1 MIHSGKLMVLVA
13 VLGVAL
19 TACGVKKNTDHADVA
34 VKVNGEAIT
43 SVELQDNARQ
53 HTQIRSG
60 QEVSVPGDVIK
71 SQIDMELLRQAAVKD
86 KLDADKLISA
96 RLAESNRFILA
107 TAYLEKQMAAIA
119 KPGEAEIKAY
129 FDQHPDRYAER
140 KQYDLQELRIQTG
153 PDNAAKIRK
162 KLGSGKNFKAF
173 VRWLNEKKIQNN
185 GQQLVVTADQMPEE
199 ILQKLESIKP
209 GEAITI
215 DGKDQ
220 LNVIL
225 VNAVKP
231 QPVTLEQASPM
242 IEKMLDKKHK
252 QDGMNGMMKQLRE
265 KAKIEYV
272 PPYTANG
279 MTVSGNQ

>member
-1 MIHSGKLMVLVA
+1 MIHTGKLMVLVA

-19 TACGVKKNTDHADVA
+19 TACGVKKTADHADVA

-53 HTQIRSG
+53 HAQIING
-60 QEVSVPGDVIK
+60 QEVSVSGAMIK

-86 KLDADKLISA
+86 KLDADKMISA

-107 TAYLEKQMAAIA
+107 TAYLQKQMAAIA

-129 FDQHPDRYAER
+129 FDQHPERYAER

-153 PDNAAKIRK
+153 PENAAQIRK
-162 KLGSGKNFKAF
+162 KLGNGKNFKAF
-173 VRWLNEKKIQNN
+173 VRWLNENKIPNN

-199 ILQKLESIKP
+199 ILQKLQGIKP
-209 GEAITI
+209 GEAIAI

-220 LNVIL
+220 LDVIL

-231 QPVTLEQASPM
+231 QPVTPEQAAPM
-242 IEKMLDKKHK
+242 IGKMLDARHK
-252 QDGMNGMMKQLRE
+252 QDAMNEMLKQLRE

-272 PPYTANG
+272 PPYTENG

>member
-1 MIHSGKLMVLVA
+1 MIHTGKLMVLVA

-19 TACGVKKNTDHADVA
+19 TACGVKKTADHADVA

-53 HTQIRSG
+53 HAQIING
-60 QEVSVPGDVIK
+60 QEVSVSGAMIK

-86 KLDADKLISA
+86 NLDADKMISA

-107 TAYLEKQMAAIA
+107 TAYLQKQMAAIA

-129 FDQHPDRYAER
+129 FDQHPERYAER

-153 PDNAAKIRK
+153 PDNAAKVRE
-162 KLGSGKNFKAF
+162 KLGNGKNFKAF
-173 VRWLNEKKIQNN
+173 VRWLNENKIPNN

-199 ILQKLESIKP
+199 ILQKLQGIKP
-209 GEAITI
+209 GEAIAI

-220 LNVIL
+220 VDVIL
-225 VNAVKP
+225 VNAMKP

-242 IEKMLDKKHK
+242 IGKMLDARHK
-252 QDGMNGMMKQLRE
+252 QDAMNEMLKQLRE

-272 PPYTANG
+272 PPYTENG

>member
-252 QDGMNGMMKQLRE
+252 QDGMNDMMKQLRE

-279 MTVSGNQ
+279 MTVSGN

>member
-1 MIHSGKLMVLVA
+1 MIHSKKLMVIVA

-19 TACGVKKNTDHADVA
+19 TACGAKKTADHADVA

-43 SVELQDNARQ
+43 SVELQDKARQ
-53 HTQIRSG
+53 HAQILNG
-60 QEVSVPGDVIK
+60 QEVSVSGAMIR
-71 SQIDMELLRQAAVKD
+71 SQIDMELLRQAAVQD
-86 KLDADKLISA
+86 KLDTDKMISA

-107 TAYLEKQMAAIA
+107 TAYLQKQMAAIA

-129 FDQHPDRYAER
+129 FDQHPERYAER
-140 KQYDLQELRIQTG
+140 KQYDLQELRIKIG
-153 PDNAAKIRK
+153 PDNAAKIRE
-162 KLGSGKNFKAF
+162 KLGNGKNFKAF
-173 VRWLNEKKIQNN
+173 VRWLNENKIPNN

-199 ILQKLESIKP
+199 ILQKLQGIKP
-209 GEAITI
+209 GEAIAI

-220 LNVIL
+220 LDVIL

-231 QPVTLEQASPM
+231 QPVTLVQASPM
-242 IEKMLDKKHK
+242 IEKMLDAKHK
-252 QDGMNGMMKQLRE
+252 QDAMNEMLKQLRE

-279 MTVSGNQ
+279 MTVSGE

>member
-173 VRWLNEKKIQNN
+173 MRWLNEKKIQNN

-252 QDGMNGMMKQLRE
+252 QDGMNDMMKQLRE

-279 MTVSGNQ
+279 MTVSGN